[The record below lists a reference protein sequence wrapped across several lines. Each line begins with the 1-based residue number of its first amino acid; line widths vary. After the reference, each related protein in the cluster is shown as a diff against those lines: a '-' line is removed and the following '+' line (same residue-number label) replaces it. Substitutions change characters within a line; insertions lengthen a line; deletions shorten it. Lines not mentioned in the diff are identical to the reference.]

1 MQFKKVASGGGQPM
15 KIYKTGGLATATGP
29 AWLDGTTQHPE
40 AVLNALQTEHFIKF
54 TNALD
59 KMYGNGVP
67 VAGGGT
73 VNIDNI
79 SFNVDSMSS
88 PEDGERAFNMFVDK
102 FKEIGNQT
110 GIKINSFK
118 NTL

>member
-1 MQFKKVASGGGQPM
+1 MKV
-15 KIYKTGGLATATGP
+15 YKAGGLAYNTGP
-29 AWLDGTTQHPE
+29 AWLDGTISKPE
-40 AVLNALQTEHFIKF
+40 AVLNSLQTEHFIKF

-59 KMYGNGVP
+59 KLFANGNINNS
-67 VAGGGT
+67 T
-73 VNIDNI
+73 SSVNIDNI
-79 SFNVDSMSS
+79 SFNVESMSS
-88 PEDGERAFNMFVDK
+88 PEDGEAAFNMFVDK